1 MVFLFQ
7 ESVIELYERAVQVTL
22 LTLVGDVRVFKFV
35 YPLCAV
41 AFPDVLYAL
50 MRKLYAVAAV
60 SPVTL

>member
-22 LTLVGDVRVFKFV
+22 LTFVGDVRVLKFV

>member
-7 ESVIELYERAVQVTL
+7 ESVIELYERAAQTTL
-22 LTLVGDVRVFKFV
+22 LTLVGDVSVLKFV

-50 MRKLYAVAAV
+50 LRKLYVVAAV
-60 SPVTL
+60 SPVIF